1 MCEFPYLIVS
11 LLHHTILLFFMKV
24 KIFTFFIFATLFPLS
39 KTMKHKLNANKYIS
53 GKGQI
58 EDKKNRNI
66 AAILIWA
73 LWKICVSGWNL
84 SRSAFMQ
91 EWCT

>member
-24 KIFTFFIFATLFPLS
+24 KIFTCFIFATLFLLS
-39 KTMKHKLNANKYIS
+39 KTMKHKLNANKYVS

-58 EDKKNRNI
+58 EDKKQKYCSHSY
-66 AAILIWA
+66 LSFM
-73 LWKICVSGWNL
+73 KNL
-84 SRSAFMQ
+84 CFWLRFI
-91 EWCT
+91 